1 MASTAKRLTVLVA
14 GGLLVV
20 AGIVLLVLPGPG
32 LVLVLG
38 GLLVL
43 STEFPAVDKYI
54 DPIQH
59 KAMEAMEQS
68 VSSPLRLTASILGGM
83 ALIAAGVL
91 WGLVKTLPL
100 GGWPTGSSLILSGLV
115 VLGLLA
121 YSYWRVRGKRA
132 TSARQ

>member
-54 DPIQH
+54 GPIQH

-83 ALIAAGVL
+83 TLIAAGVL